1 MQDYTGSI
9 FSNLTQG
16 ELIQIVSISLILIYL
31 IWNLT
36 RKK

>member
-16 ELIQIVSISLILIYL
+16 EMIQAVSIILILAYL
-31 IWNLT
+31 IFNFT
-36 RKK
+36 KKK

>member
-1 MQDYTGSI
+1 MQDSI
-9 FSNLTQG
+9 LSNLSQG
-16 ELIQIVSISLILIYL
+16 EMIQAVSISLILIYL